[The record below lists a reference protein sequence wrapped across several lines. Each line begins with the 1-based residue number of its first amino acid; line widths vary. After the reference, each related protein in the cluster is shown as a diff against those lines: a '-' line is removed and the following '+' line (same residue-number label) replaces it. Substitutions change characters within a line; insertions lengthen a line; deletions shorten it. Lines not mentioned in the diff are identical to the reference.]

1 MTDDILNR
9 PMFAQNYQIGGP
21 VAPMGPPQGVPM
33 GMPPGDMPP
42 PEGMPPEGASNMQD
56 EQMIAALVD
65 MANGMDNLEGIMNVL
80 RGDKKSVGERR
91 DELAE
96 IVGPEDAEKTPDTS
110 LTIAQF
116 GMKEI
121 ERYNDLLAQGDA
133 MPEGIGTLPPAEG
146 ALDMDQG
153 ALMGAGQPPMPEGPI
168 PKPQMAAGGGLM
180 IPRYAQGGIVSA
192 LPHFQYGGV
201 AYPGYTGGA
210 IPTTTTTTTIPGQGL
225 RAPTLKDYYRSLG
238 RKSLRYA
245 GETGKWALRH
255 PGRAALSLLNPFRKA
270 KLGYLGAKALAKPL
284 LKTAT
289 TYPVRTGAG
298 AIGTIGAGTYLSS
311 LGRGEEVGDVGEM
324 LLPPGTKVSKDKD
337 KGYKTPIQNVEGLPT
352 KNPNVAGLY
361 SGEGSIQAT
370 KDRRNIDF
378 ISQYEKEDP
387 EGFNKMLMDTTS
399 KNFKRNMA
407 IINEIT
413 QPDANYMK
421 QQAYLQLAQFGL
433 NLAASRRGDLVGA
446 IAESAKEPLAA
457 VTALGAQERK
467 DKKDLQKA
475 VALQSI
481 QHTQDI
487 EKAILQ
493 KDLDVDKAKE
503 IAEAVQP
510 ELVRTLKWAAEN
522 NMTEQVF
529 RALGKPGVDEKL
541 YAEMRVKMA
550 AEGSDSLEIESKI
563 AEMKTTR
570 KVLSAAETSYGKT
583 QVVGEDSL
591 KGLLKSVKSRDEGKS
606 IFQLVKTNRADGIE
620 TVFAL
625 SGRHGGLSGLYVF
638 NDKITSP
645 DWKKLKDVEDML
657 VPLQNVLIQREKK

>member
-21 VAPMGPPQGVPM
+21 VAPMGPPQGMPM
-33 GMPPGDMPP
+33 GMPPGGMPPGDMPP
-42 PEGMPPEGASNMQD
+42 PEGMPPEGAPNMQD

-65 MANGMDNLEGIMNVL
+65 MANEMDNLEGIMNVL

-121 ERYNDLLAQGDA
+121 EKYNSLLAQGGA

-153 ALMGAGQPPMPEGPI
+153 ALMGAGQPPMPEGPM
-168 PKPQMAAGGGLM
+168 PEPQTAAGGGLM

-192 LPHFQYGGV
+192 LPHFQDGGPAEA
-201 AYPGYTGGA
+201 AYRRKQFG
-210 IPTTTTTTTIPGQGL
+210 IPTTTTPGQGL

-255 PGRAALSLLNPFRKA
+255 PGRAALSLLNPVRKA
-270 KLGYLGAKALAKPL
+270 KLGYLGAKALAKPF

-298 AIGTIGAGTYLSS
+298 AIGTIGAGTYLSG
-311 LGRGEEVGDVGEM
+311 LGKGEEVGDVGEM
-324 LLPPGTKVSKDKD
+324 LLPPGTKVSKDK
-337 KGYKTPIQNVEGLPT
+337 TPIQNVESLPT
-352 KNPNVAGLY
+352 NNPDVAGLY

-407 IINEIT
+407 IINAIT
-413 QPDANYMK
+413 KPDANYMK

-510 ELVRTLKWAAEN
+510 ELVRSLKWAAKN
-522 NMTEQVF
+522 NMTEQLF
-529 RALGKPGVDEKL
+529 RALGQPDADTKL

-550 AEGSDSLEIESKI
+550 AEGMDSLEIEAKI
-563 AEMKTTR
+563 AESKTTR
-570 KVLSAAETSYGKT
+570 KLASAAETSYGKT

-620 TVFAL
+620 TIFAL
-625 SGRHGGLSGLYVF
+625 SGKHGGLSGLYVF